1 MSGANELT
9 RDDDIDVAGIFTS
22 LKRKWWLILLVT
34 LLAGALLVV
43 VLSIISP
50 RYEST
55 ARILVRD
62 GDNTF
67 TRTTSDANTQQ
78 PRPQFDEQAVR
89 SEVEVLGSDK
99 LVLEVIDDLD
109 LTSLTEFKGDD
120 EYLDVRNKVLEL
132 AGQTDRIEEPRR
144 TPVATEE
151 RNRALRIITERL
163 EVYAVDRSR
172 VLVVEFWAN
181 NPELAQMFVSALTE
195 KYIKQKGNAK
205 LEDSE
210 NATIWL
216 DPRIRELEVDVR
228 NAEAAVAQ
236 FRGNSDLLQT
246 DNNNALLATQQ
257 LSQVSGE
264 LSRLKTERSSAQS
277 RAKSIKLALQNGS
290 SIDVIPEVIES
301 PLIQR
306 LREREVELRAR
317 ISDLSTT
324 LLPNHPRMKALES
337 QLGDFQTQIRSAANN
352 IVKSLENNVQ
362 ATLQAEASLEREIE
376 ELKKNA
382 ARLDEKLVELR
393 ALEREAD
400 AAKELLQEYKSRS
413 LEAKTRS
420 GLSQVDAEII
430 SPATMADE
438 AFFPKIIPFTIAGM
452 VAAMLLNVLA
462 VIAGSL
468 LTVVSAHHAD
478 HTKREDPE
486 MDDAEAVMDNSTHAD
501 EATSA
506 YAARNSYQ
514 ELEAVLHRNQPHEA
528 TEAMG
533 ARANSGQAAA
543 IGDSSDNAIGDDGIK
558 PHTVRIGAK
567 VLSKVSSA
575 VVAVVSPGG
584 DIGSSTSWILAR
596 NLAKLNRSVVLIDM
610 SGGEISSR
618 KLLGQKGLPGLF
630 NLLSGSVRADQIL
643 YKDEASG
650 VNVVP
655 SGSLFSGAP
664 SPDQDMLQEII
675 EAVASPFDFCIIDC
689 GEADASDV
697 EMIAPHEAII
707 VVSCIKATKLDVEV
721 LEEEFAR
728 SGYSEIIR
736 LAADKKDLA
745 EKYDLEEVA

>member
-9 RDDDIDVAGIFTS
+9 REDDIDVAGIFTS

-34 LLAGALLVV
+34 LLTGALLVIG
-43 VLSIISP
+43 LSLISP

-78 PRPQFDEQAVR
+78 MRPEFDEQAVR

-109 LTSLTEFKGDD
+109 LTSLKEFKGEQD
-120 EYLDVRNKVLEL
+120 YLDVRSKVLEL

-144 TPVATEE
+144 TPVETEK
-151 RNRALRIITERL
+151 RNRTLRILTERL
-163 EVYAVDRSR
+163 EVYAVERSR

-181 NPELAQMFVSALTE
+181 NAELAQMIVSALTE

-210 NATIWL
+210 TATIWL
-216 DPRIRELEVDVR
+216 DPRIRELENDVR

-236 FRGNSDLLQT
+236 FRAKADLLQT
-246 DNNNALLATQQ
+246 DNSNALLATQQ

-264 LSRLKTERSSAQS
+264 LSRLKTERSSALS

-290 SIDVIPEVIES
+290 SIDVIPEVIDS

-324 LLPNHPRMKALES
+324 LLPNHPRMRALDS

-376 ELKKNA
+376 ELKKKA
-382 ARLDEKLVELR
+382 AKLDEKLVELR

-400 AAKELLQEYKSRS
+400 ATKELLQEYKSRS
-413 LEAKTRS
+413 LEAKSRS

-430 SPATMADE
+430 SPATLADE
-438 AFFPKIIPFTIAGM
+438 AYFPKILPFSIAGM
-452 VAAMLLNVLA
+452 VAAMLLTVLA
-462 VIAGSL
+462 VIAIGL
-468 LTVVSAHHAD
+468 LSAVNAHNVQPA
-478 HTKREDPE
+478 KREDPE
-486 MDDAEAVMDNSTHAD
+486 MEEAGTDVNIIEEAEPAD
-501 EATSA
+501 KE
-506 YAARNSYQ
+506 RNQYK
-514 ELEAVLHRNQPHEA
+514 ELETVLQRSKGQDTAEQSGEDLSDDNPDSA
-528 TEAMG
+528 TQDTRVRGE
-533 ARANSGQAAA
+533 
-543 IGDSSDNAIGDDGIK
+543 DGLK
-558 PHTVRIGAK
+558 PHPVRVGAK
-567 VLSKVSSA
+567 VLAKISSA

-596 NLAKLNRSVVLIDM
+596 KLVKMNRSVVLVDL

-643 YKDEASG
+643 YKDKASG

-655 SGSLFSGAP
+655 SGTLFSGTPA
-664 SPDQDMLQEII
+664 PDQEVLQEIV

-689 GEADASDV
+689 GDAGVPDVEIIASD
-697 EMIAPHEAII
+697 EAII
-707 VVSCIKATKLDVEV
+707 VISCIKATRLDVEE
-721 LEEEFAR
+721 LEEEFGNA
-728 SGYSEIIR
+728 GYSEVIR
-736 LAADKKDLA
+736 LAADRKDIA
-745 EKYDLEEVA
+745 EKHMIDEAA